1 MSAFKYRE
9 DETLKELTD
18 YISGTYNKHYAN
30 DKDTVQVLDLI
41 AGLGDA
47 ESFCR
52 SNAIKYLSR
61 FGRKAGKNNMDLLK
75 AMHYCVLLYYFSEV
89 WNNKLDNGISNFT
102 R

>member
-9 DETLKELTD
+9 DETIKELNN
-18 YISGTYNKHYAN
+18 YISGTYNNHYAN
-30 DKDTVQVLDLI
+30 EKDTVQVLDLI

-61 FGRKAGKNNMDLLK
+61 FGRKSGKNKTDLLK
-75 AMHYCVLLYYFSEV
+75 ALHYCILLYYFSEV
-89 WNNKLDNGISNFT
+89 WNDNLDNGFSNFVK
-102 R
+102 